1 METDRM
7 NHFFWDGWESEA
19 SPHREAFFKF
29 YRAVDK
35 ALEEIVRRIDP
46 DSELIVLSDHGFCSI
61 RKEINLNCWLKEKG
75 WLRFR
80 EEASPELKTI
90 QSESKAYSL
99 LPGRVYVLGT
109 KESDRAQFNRELAS
123 SLLEL
128 QDPSD
133 RARVIRRVCQREE
146 IYDGPYQRSGPD
158 LVAIPLPGYDLKGN
172 FTASQLAAESEMKG
186 MHTDDDAF
194 LYIRNYPFKR
204 ESAKITDLYPT
215 ILSLLDISPEKDVD
229 GISLIS

>member
-1 METDRM
+1 
-7 NHFFWDGWESEA
+7 
-19 SPHREAFFKF
+19 
-29 YRAVDK
+29 
-35 ALEEIVRRIDP
+35 
-46 DSELIVLSDHGFCSI
+46 
-61 RKEINLNCWLKEKG
+61 
-75 WLRFR
+75 
-80 EEASPELKTI
+80 
-90 QSESKAYSL
+90 
-99 LPGRVYVLGT
+99 VLGT

-146 IYDGPYQRSGPD
+146 IYDGPYQGRGPD

-194 LYIRNYPFKR
+194 LYIRNYHFKR